1 MFGHHL
7 LESSRGNER
16 VIFEDVLQMIPQKK
30 LKADFPSSERNL
42 QALERETVCRA
53 SWIGSC
59 GSFQHRCCMKD
70 TDVLH
75 ISEPERTKQ
84 LSYSNDESGMLI
96 GFIPTEGAVY
106 I

>member
-1 MFGHHL
+1 MFGHHR

-16 VIFEDVLQMIPQKK
+16 VIFEDVLQMISTKKKK

-42 QALERETVCRA
+42 QDLERETVCRA

-59 GSFQHRCCMKD
+59 ASFQPGCCMKD

-75 ISEPERTKQ
+75 ISEPKRTKQ
-84 LSYSNDESGMLI
+84 LS
-96 GFIPTEGAVY
+96 
-106 I
+106 